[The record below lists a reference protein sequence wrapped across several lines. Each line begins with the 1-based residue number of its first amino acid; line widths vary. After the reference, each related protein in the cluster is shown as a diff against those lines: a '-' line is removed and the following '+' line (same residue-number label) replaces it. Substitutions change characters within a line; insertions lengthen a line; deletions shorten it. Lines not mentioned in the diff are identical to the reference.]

1 MIDNNVSLRLMNN
14 KNTKTKIVNDP
25 VLGLIDF
32 SSPLILQLIEHPWL
46 QRLRRIKQLGMSDM
60 VYPGAQ
66 HTRFLHT
73 IGATSLMQ
81 LALDTLRLKGAD
93 ITDHERESAMIA
105 ILLHD
110 IGHCPFS
117 HALEHH
123 IADTTHE
130 DISLVFMDKLNRQF
144 DGALSTAI
152 EIFTHQY
159 PKQYLTKLVSGQL
172 DVDRLDYLRRDSFF
186 TGVSEGIVS
195 TDRIIKMLDVV
206 DDQLV
211 VEKKGIYSIEKFLVA
226 RRLMYWQVYLHKTV
240 HSAEQLLINILRRAK
255 WLVAQGEKVE
265 ASSPLKYFLTNH
277 VVLDDFKSDAKRDN
291 GLTTLENFAMLDDT
305 DLMVAVKAWTTHPD
319 RVLSRLCL
327 NLVNRRLPKTI
338 VQDQPADNGMVSLLT
353 QGVMKKY
360 NLIEDEAGYFVSS
373 GVIANKAYSQR
384 HDQIFVKEKDGS
396 ITEIVNEADMLNIR
410 ALSTTVSKYYI
421 SWPKDI
427 ND

>member
-1 MIDNNVSLRLMNN
+1 MDK

-265 ASSPLKYFLTNH
+265 ASAPLKYFLTNH

-338 VQDQPADNGMVSLLT
+338 VQDQPADNGMVNLLT

-360 NLIEDEAGYFVSS
+360 NLTEDEAGYFVSS

>member
-1 MIDNNVSLRLMNN
+1 MNN

-144 DGALSTAI
+144 DGALTTAI

-327 NLVNRRLPKTI
+327 NLMNRRLPKTI

-360 NLIEDEAGYFVSS
+360 NLTEDEAGYFVSS

>member
-1 MIDNNVSLRLMNN
+1 MNN

-265 ASSPLKYFLTNH
+265 ASSPLKYFLSNH

-360 NLIEDEAGYFVSS
+360 NLTEDEAGYFVSA

>member
-1 MIDNNVSLRLMNN
+1 MDN
-14 KNTKTKIVNDP
+14 KNTKTKIINDP

-32 SSPLILQLIEHPWL
+32 SSPLILQLIEHPWI

-81 LALDTLRLKGAD
+81 LALDTLRLKGAE

-144 DGALSTAI
+144 DGALTTAI
-152 EIFTHQY
+152 DIFTHQY

-265 ASSPLKYFLTNH
+265 ASEPLKYFLTNH

-319 RVLSRLCL
+319 HVLSRLCQ
-327 NLVNRRLPKTI
+327 NLMNRRLPKTI
-338 VQDQPADNGMVSLLT
+338 VQDQPADNGMVNLLT

-360 NLIEDEAGYFVSS
+360 NLTEDEAGYFVSS

-396 ITEIVNEADMLNIR
+396 ITEIVNVADMLNIR

-421 SWPKDI
+421 SWPKEITD
-427 ND
+427 

>member
-1 MIDNNVSLRLMNN
+1 MSN
-14 KNTKTKIVNDP
+14 KTTKTKIVNDP

-360 NLIEDEAGYFVSS
+360 NLTEDEAGYFVSS

>member
-1 MIDNNVSLRLMNN
+1 MDK

-360 NLIEDEAGYFVSS
+360 NLTEDEAGYFVSS

>member
-1 MIDNNVSLRLMNN
+1 MNN
-14 KNTKTKIVNDP
+14 NTPKTKIINDP

-32 SSPLILQLIEHPWL
+32 SSPLILSLIEHPWV

-81 LALDTLRLKGAD
+81 LALDTLRLKGAE

-144 DGALSTAI
+144 DGALTTAI
-152 EIFTHQY
+152 DIFTHQY

-255 WLVAQGEKVE
+255 WLVEQGEKVE
-265 ASSPLKYFLTNH
+265 ASAPLKYFLTNH
-277 VVLDDFKSDAKRDN
+277 VVLDDFKSDTKRDN

-319 RVLSRLCL
+319 RVLSRLCQ
-327 NLVNRRLPKTI
+327 NLMNRRLPKTI
-338 VQDQPADNGMVSLLT
+338 VQDQPADDGMVRLL
-353 QGVMKKY
+353 QDGVMKKY
-360 NLIEDEAGYFVSS
+360 GLTEDEASYFVSS

-384 HDQIFVKEKDGS
+384 HDQILIKEKDGS
-396 ITEIVNEADMLNIR
+396 VTEIVNVADMLNIR
-410 ALSTTVSKYYI
+410 ALSTTISKYYI
-421 SWPKDI
+421 SWPKEI
-427 ND
+427 Y

>member
-1 MIDNNVSLRLMNN
+1 MNN

-360 NLIEDEAGYFVSS
+360 NLTEDEAGYFVSS

>member
-1 MIDNNVSLRLMNN
+1 MDK

-319 RVLSRLCL
+319 RVLNRLCL

-360 NLIEDEAGYFVSS
+360 NLTEDEAGYFVSS

>member
-1 MIDNNVSLRLMNN
+1 MNN

-32 SSPLILQLIEHPWL
+32 SSPLILQLIEHPWI

-265 ASSPLKYFLTNH
+265 ASSPLKYFLSNH

-360 NLIEDEAGYFVSS
+360 NLTEDEAGYFVSS

>member
-1 MIDNNVSLRLMNN
+1 MNE
-14 KNTKTKIVNDP
+14 NTPKTKIINDP

-32 SSPLILQLIEHPWL
+32 SSPLILALMEHPWL

-73 IGATSLMQ
+73 IGATSLMR
-81 LALDTLRLKGAD
+81 LAIDTLRMKGAE
-93 ITDHERESAMIA
+93 ITDHEAESAMAA
-105 ILLHD
+105 IMLHD

-117 HALEHH
+117 HALEYH
-123 IADTTHE
+123 IADVCHE
-130 DISLVFMDKLNRQF
+130 DISLVFMQELNKQMGGKL
-144 DGALSTAI
+144 DTAI
-152 EIFTHQY
+152 EIFTGVY
-159 PKQYLTKLVSGQL
+159 PKKYLSQLVSGQL

-186 TGVSEGIVS
+186 TGVTEGIVN
-195 TDRIIKMLDVV
+195 TDRIIKMLEIV
-206 DDQLV
+206 DDKLV
-211 VEKKGIYSIEKFLVA
+211 VEKKGIYSIEKFLIA

-265 ASSPLKYFLTNH
+265 ASEPLKYFLTNH

-319 RVLSRLCL
+319 HVLSRLCQ
-327 NLVNRRLPKTI
+327 NLMNRRLPKTI
-338 VQDQPADNGMVSLLT
+338 VQDQPADNGMVNLLT

-360 NLIEDEAGYFVSS
+360 NLTEDEAGYFVSS

-396 ITEIVNEADMLNIR
+396 ITEIVNVADMLNIR

-421 SWPKDI
+421 SWPKEITD
-427 ND
+427 

>member
-1 MIDNNVSLRLMNN
+1 MNN

>member
-1 MIDNNVSLRLMNN
+1 
-14 KNTKTKIVNDP
+14 
-25 VLGLIDF
+25 
-32 SSPLILQLIEHPWL
+32 
-46 QRLRRIKQLGMSDM
+46 
-60 VYPGAQ
+60 
-66 HTRFLHT
+66 
-73 IGATSLMQ
+73 
-81 LALDTLRLKGAD
+81 
-93 ITDHERESAMIA
+93 
-105 ILLHD
+105 
-110 IGHCPFS
+110 
-117 HALEHH
+117 
-123 IADTTHE
+123 
-130 DISLVFMDKLNRQF
+130 
-144 DGALSTAI
+144 
-152 EIFTHQY
+152 
-159 PKQYLTKLVSGQL
+159 
-172 DVDRLDYLRRDSFF
+172 
-186 TGVSEGIVS
+186 GVSEGIVS

-265 ASSPLKYFLTNH
+265 ASSPLKYFLSNH
-277 VVLDDFKSDAKRDN
+277 AVLDDFKSDAKRDN

-360 NLIEDEAGYFVSS
+360 NLTEDEAGYFVSS

>member
-1 MIDNNVSLRLMNN
+1 MDN
-14 KNTKTKIVNDP
+14 KNTKTKIINDP

-32 SSPLILQLIEHPWL
+32 SSPLILQLIEHPWI

-338 VQDQPADNGMVSLLT
+338 VQDQPADNGMVSLLM

-360 NLIEDEAGYFVSS
+360 NLTEDEAGYFVSS

>member
-1 MIDNNVSLRLMNN
+1 MSN
-14 KNTKTKIVNDP
+14 KTTKTKIVNDP

-130 DISLVFMDKLNRQF
+130 DISLVFMDKLNSQF

-360 NLIEDEAGYFVSS
+360 NLTEDEAGYFVSS

>member
-1 MIDNNVSLRLMNN
+1 MSN
-14 KNTKTKIVNDP
+14 KTTKTKIVNDP

-265 ASSPLKYFLTNH
+265 ASSPLKYFLSNH
-277 VVLDDFKSDAKRDN
+277 AVLDDFKSDIKRDN

-360 NLIEDEAGYFVSS
+360 NLTEDEAGYFVSS

>member
-1 MIDNNVSLRLMNN
+1 MDK

-265 ASSPLKYFLTNH
+265 ASSPLKYFLSNH
-277 VVLDDFKSDAKRDN
+277 VVLDDFISDVKRDN

-360 NLIEDEAGYFVSS
+360 NLTEDEAGYFVSS

>member
-1 MIDNNVSLRLMNN
+1 MNN

-32 SSPLILQLIEHPWL
+32 SAPLILQLLEHPWL
-46 QRLRRIKQLGMSDM
+46 QRLRRIKQLEMSDM

-265 ASSPLKYFLTNH
+265 ASSPLKYFLSNH

-319 RVLSRLCL
+319 RVLSRLCQ
-327 NLVNRRLPKTI
+327 NLMNRRLPKTI
-338 VQDQPADNGMVSLLT
+338 VQDQPADNGMVNLLT

-360 NLIEDEAGYFVSS
+360 NFSEDEAGYFVSS

-396 ITEIVNEADMLNIR
+396 VTEIVNVADMLNIR

-421 SWPKDI
+421 SWPKEITD
-427 ND
+427 

>member
-1 MIDNNVSLRLMNN
+1 MDN
-14 KNTKTKIVNDP
+14 KNTKTKIINDP

-32 SSPLILQLIEHPWL
+32 SSPLILQLIEHPWI

-81 LALDTLRLKGAD
+81 LALDTLRLKGAE

-144 DGALSTAI
+144 DGALTTAI

-305 DLMVAVKAWTTHPD
+305 DLMVAVKAWTTHTD
-319 RVLSRLCL
+319 HVLSRLCQ
-327 NLVNRRLPKTI
+327 NLMNRRLPKTI
-338 VQDQPADNGMVSLLT
+338 VQDQPADNGMVNLLT

-360 NLIEDEAGYFVSS
+360 NLTEDEAGYFVSS

-396 ITEIVNEADMLNIR
+396 ITEIVNVADMLNIR

-421 SWPKDI
+421 SWPKEITD
-427 ND
+427 

>member
-1 MIDNNVSLRLMNN
+1 MDK

-265 ASSPLKYFLTNH
+265 ASSPLKYFLSNH
-277 VVLDDFKSDAKRDN
+277 AVLDDFKSDAKRDN

-360 NLIEDEAGYFVSS
+360 NLTEDEAGYFVSS

>member
-1 MIDNNVSLRLMNN
+1 MNN
-14 KNTKTKIVNDP
+14 KTPKTKIVNDP

-32 SSPLILQLIEHPWL
+32 SSPLILSLIEHPWV

-360 NLIEDEAGYFVSS
+360 NLTEDEAGYFVSS

>member
-1 MIDNNVSLRLMNN
+1 MNN

-130 DISLVFMDKLNRQF
+130 DISLVFMDKLNSQF

-360 NLIEDEAGYFVSS
+360 NLTEDEAGYFVSS

>member
-1 MIDNNVSLRLMNN
+1 MDN
-14 KNTKTKIVNDP
+14 KNTKTKIINDP

-32 SSPLILQLIEHPWL
+32 SSPLILQLIEHPWI

-81 LALDTLRLKGAD
+81 LALDTLRLKGAE

-144 DGALSTAI
+144 DGALTTAI
-152 EIFTHQY
+152 DIFTHQY

-255 WLVAQGEKVE
+255 WLAAQGEKVE
-265 ASSPLKYFLTNH
+265 ASEPLKYFLTNH

-305 DLMVAVKAWTTHPD
+305 DLMVAVKAWITHPD
-319 RVLSRLCL
+319 HVLSRLCQ
-327 NLVNRRLPKTI
+327 NLMNRRLPKTI
-338 VQDQPADNGMVSLLT
+338 VQDQPADNGMVNLLT

-360 NLIEDEAGYFVSS
+360 NLTEDEAGYFVSS

-396 ITEIVNEADMLNIR
+396 ITEIVNVADMLNIR

-421 SWPKDI
+421 SWPKEITD
-427 ND
+427 

>member
-1 MIDNNVSLRLMNN
+1 MNN

-291 GLTTLENFAMLDDT
+291 GLATLENFAMLDDT

-327 NLVNRRLPKTI
+327 NLMNRRLPKTI

-360 NLIEDEAGYFVSS
+360 NLTEDEAGYFVSS

>member
-1 MIDNNVSLRLMNN
+1 MDN
-14 KNTKTKIVNDP
+14 KNTKTKIINDP

-32 SSPLILQLIEHPWL
+32 SSPLILQLIEHPWI

-81 LALDTLRLKGAD
+81 LALDTLRLKGAE

-144 DGALSTAI
+144 DGALTTAI
-152 EIFTHQY
+152 DIFTHQY

-265 ASSPLKYFLTNH
+265 ASEPLKYFLTNH

-305 DLMVAVKAWTTHPD
+305 DLMVAVKAWTTHTD
-319 RVLSRLCL
+319 HVLSRLCQ
-327 NLVNRRLPKTI
+327 NLMNRRLPKTI
-338 VQDQPADNGMVSLLT
+338 VQDQPADNGMVNLLT

-360 NLIEDEAGYFVSS
+360 NLTEDEAGYFVSS

-396 ITEIVNEADMLNIR
+396 ITEIANVADMLNIR

-421 SWPKDI
+421 SWPKEITD
-427 ND
+427 

>member
-1 MIDNNVSLRLMNN
+1 MNN

-81 LALDTLRLKGAD
+81 LALDTLRLKGAE

-265 ASSPLKYFLTNH
+265 ASEPLKYFLTNH

-305 DLMVAVKAWTTHPD
+305 DLMVAVKAWTTHLD
-319 RVLSRLCL
+319 RVLSRLCQ
-327 NLVNRRLPKTI
+327 NLMNRRLPKTI

-360 NLIEDEAGYFVSS
+360 NLTEDEAGYFVSS

>member
-1 MIDNNVSLRLMNN
+1 MNSI
-14 KNTKTKIVNDP
+14 KPKTKIVNDP

-32 SSPLILQLIEHPWL
+32 SSPLILSLIEHPWV

-360 NLIEDEAGYFVSS
+360 NLTEDEAGYFVSS